1 MTTKTPF
8 IIYAESTP
16 NPEVM
21 KFVSNK
27 ILTSESKECL
37 TINEA
42 EGWPLLQNIF
52 QFPFVKEI
60 FIASNYISIKKHL
73 TVEWF
78 DISNQVRIFI
88 QDQLNN
94 DVAINLVADIQEIKN
109 KEVDKKSAL
118 TLEIEKILETSIRP
132 SIQMDGGDIELVSCK
147 NGIIKVFLKGACSG
161 CPSSQMTL
169 KNGIEVLLKEK
180 FPKKIKE
187 VIAINT

>member
-1 MTTKTPF
+1 MTTKIPF

-16 NPEVM
+16 NPDVM

-27 ILTSESKECL
+27 MLTAESKECL
-37 TINEA
+37 TINDA
-42 EGWPLLQNIF
+42 DKWPLLQSIF

-60 FIASNYISIKKHL
+60 FIASNYISIKKHP

-94 DVAINLVADIQEIKN
+94 DVEINFFSDVKQNAKTT
-109 KEVDKKSAL
+109 VKKSKL
-118 TLEIEKILETSIRP
+118 TLEIEEILETSIRP

-147 NGIIKVFLKGACSG
+147 DGIIKVFLKGACSG

-180 FPKKIKE
+180 FPNKVKE
-187 VIAINT
+187 VVAINT

>member
-1 MTTKTPF
+1 MTTKMPF

-16 NPEVM
+16 NPDVM

-27 ILTSESKECL
+27 MLTTESKECL
-37 TINEA
+37 TINDA
-42 EGWPLLQNIF
+42 ERWPLLQNIF

-60 FIASNYISIKKHL
+60 FIASNYISIKKHP

-94 DVAINLVADIQEIKN
+94 DVKINLFSDV
-109 KEVDKKSAL
+109 KEKAKSTVKKSKL
-118 TLEIEKILETSIRP
+118 TLDIEKILETSIRP
-132 SIQMDGGDIELVSCK
+132 SIQMDGGDIELISCK
-147 NGIIKVFLKGACSG
+147 DGIIKVFLKGACRG

-180 FPKKIKE
+180 FPDKIKE
-187 VIAINT
+187 VVAINT